1 MNAFVEGARQ
11 LVICMVLM
19 TLLENLLK
27 DSEYRSYVRLFLGLF
42 IILLVMKPCL
52 SLFSIDFDGALGWRE
67 QFFDLGDDS
76 ELLLSTDQKRKE
88 ALEGEYEQ
96 IVIQRLED
104 LLYSMDGRLAE
115 ASVSWKEETLE
126 IERLMVRASWA
137 PDDAGAK
144 AGDLDGTSVGES
156 GGESKGESKAGQE
169 SKKVEASGSNT
180 ETETGKTKARE
191 VPKIEKLEKL
201 TKKKNKSKEE
211 RTGSSAGEKGRREE
225 LLRKICE
232 DMGLMEGQ
240 VELYVE

>member
-27 DSEYRSYVRLFLGLF
+27 DSEYRSYVRLFLGLL

-88 ALEGEYEQ
+88 ALEEEYEQ
-96 IVIQRLED
+96 IVIQRLEN

-126 IERLMVRASWA
+126 IERLMVRASWT

-144 AGDLDGTSVGES
+144 AGDLDGKSAGES
-156 GGESKGESKAGQE
+156 GGESKAGQG

-180 ETETGKTKARE
+180 ETETETGKTKVRE
-191 VPKIEKLEKL
+191 VPKIEKLEKF
-201 TKKKNKSKEE
+201 TQKKNKSKEE
-211 RTGSSAGEKGRREE
+211 GTGSSAGEKGRREE

-232 DMGLMEGQ
+232 DMGLTEGQ